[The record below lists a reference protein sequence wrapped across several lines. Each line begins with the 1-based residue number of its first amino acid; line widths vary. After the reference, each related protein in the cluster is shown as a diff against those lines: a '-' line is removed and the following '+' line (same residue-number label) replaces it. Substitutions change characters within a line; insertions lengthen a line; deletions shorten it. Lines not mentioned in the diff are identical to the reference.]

1 MQTKIIQNFLG
12 EINGVQ
18 IFDTNIYNSTVY
30 ILDNIESKFGEIYSN
45 EFVSDLVNTITEI
58 YLKYDNFSFDT
69 LENCFID
76 GVNKASTFNEI
87 YFEYLEEDW
96 KIIPLNENI
105 SNGKYLLQND
115 LEVR

>member
-69 LENCFID
+69 LENCFTD

-105 SNGKYLLQND
+105 ANGKYLLQND